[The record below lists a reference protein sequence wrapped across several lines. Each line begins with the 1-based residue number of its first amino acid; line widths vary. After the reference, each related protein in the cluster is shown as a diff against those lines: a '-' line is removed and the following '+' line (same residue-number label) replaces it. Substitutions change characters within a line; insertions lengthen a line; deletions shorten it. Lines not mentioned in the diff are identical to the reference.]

1 MKHAKELKIGIFV
14 IVILVASFFLINY
27 LRGEDIFNNEYQVK
41 GKYENVEGLVASAPV
56 FIKGYKAGKVSEVNY
71 LTQTSEFEV
80 VCSIANEFQFP
91 EDSKMVI
98 YAVDIMG
105 GKGVRIDF
113 GGSDQ
118 HAVDGAQL
126 QTGFEAGLLDGI
138 GATIQ
143 PLIAKVGNT
152 LDSLSIL
159 VSGVNSMFTEA
170 NMRHIDRTLANLET
184 TMANVKSITRT
195 IEGKSAQLDAFVDNL
210 SAFSGKLEGIAD
222 KIDTTMAGV
231 NGVVGQLNESD
242 IKGLVSSFKG
252 LVENIN
258 DPDGSLNKLMK
269 DDSVYNSV
277 DSLLN
282 DVNVLVKKIQ
292 ENPKKYLKIS
302 VF

>member
-1 MKHAKELKIGIFV
+1 MKHTKELKIGIFV
-14 IVILVASFFLINY
+14 IVILTASFFLINY
-27 LRGEDIFNNEYQVK
+27 LRGEDIFNNEYEVT
-41 GKYENVEGLVASAPV
+41 GRYENVEGLVASAPV

-71 LTQTSEFEV
+71 LTETGEFEV
-80 VCSIANEFQFP
+80 ICSITNEFQFP
-91 EDSKMVI
+91 EDSKMMI

-113 GGSDQ
+113 GESSRSAQ
-118 HAVDGAQL
+118 DGAQL
-126 QTGFEAGLLDGI
+126 LTGFEAGLLDGL

-152 LDSLSIL
+152 LDSLSVF
-159 VSGVNSMFTEA
+159 VSGVNGMLSEA
-170 NMRHIDRTLANLET
+170 NLRNVERTLASLESA
-184 TMANVKSITRT
+184 MSNVKSIAKT
-195 IEGKSAQLDAFVDNL
+195 IDGKSAELDAFVDNL
-210 SAFSGKLEGIAD
+210 AAFSGKLEGIAV
-222 KIDTTMAGV
+222 KIDTTMSGV
-231 NGVVGQLNESD
+231 NGVVDQLNESD
-242 IKGLVSSFKG
+242 IKGLVASFKS